1 MDLNL
6 EKIFLPSVGVDIV
19 FNMNSLAPH
28 SRSSIIYDV
37 NFDKREITIAQTLSP
52 FSKNTAFKE
61 LHLTTI
67 VQDKK
72 KIRVGVKCSGFTVI
86 DRYALANDTVVPA
99 VVLTYE
105 PVVKETNIRS
115 AFRLPLSMRYII
127 KGKLLFNNLEYSS
140 PRDFSIRD
148 ISLTGLGLKVPR
160 KRDNNAN
167 SLTKIKVNETLK
179 MVIILINMDQ
189 GKPMGTLPVTA
200 QVVRIQPGKLDTHVL
215 VGLKTD
221 PLASESETLLNRFI
235 HDAQID
241 ELKRLSRLKS

>member
-1 MDLNL
+1 
-6 EKIFLPSVGVDIV
+6 V
-19 FNMNSLAPH
+19 FNINSLTPH

-37 NFDKREITIAQTLSP
+37 NLGKREITIAQTLSP
-52 FSKNTAFKE
+52 FSKNTPFKE

-67 VQDKK
+67 VRDKK
-72 KIRVGVKCSGFTVI
+72 KMRVGVKCIGLTVI
-86 DRYALANDTVVPA
+86 EEYALANDSVVPA

-105 PVVKETNIRS
+105 PLVKETNIRS

-127 KGKLLFNNLEYSS
+127 KGKLLFDNREYSS

-148 ISLTGLGLKVPR
+148 ISLTGLGLIIPR
-160 KRDNNAN
+160 KRNKGAN
-167 SLTKIKVNETLK
+167 SLTKIKVNEILK
-179 MVIILINMDQ
+179 MGIILINMDES
-189 GKPMGTLPVTA
+189 KPMGTLAVTA
-200 QVVRIQPGKLDTHVL
+200 QVVRIQSGKLDTHVE

-221 PLASESETLLNRFI
+221 PLSSESETILNRFI